1 MNVASKYLISA
12 GLSILDVFLQNETMY
27 GIKLPNVVI
36 TPSVKWIIKPDAS
49 TR

>member
-1 MNVASKYLISA
+1 MNVASKYLIS
-12 GLSILDVFLQNETMY
+12 GLLIFDFSLQNETMY